1 MQTEAE
7 LPVLGGSESDIQ
19 GFFTPTLHLCNEF
32 WGQLLEQVC
41 HKPGHEPKLA
51 KIAIEGI
58 VAELAALLPHPEWP
72 GAHVL
77 LHVLCKSLVE
87 ILHGGKGTPGGLEA
101 SREDREL
108 LLDVAGFLVAKVCI
122 LHLQLLLQCSLVSCP
137 AHGTQRT
144 HVSESGVSW
153 AATAEVVSVC
163 HHVVGSVARSHA
175 ARQAGSTMR
184 RWPQAPRN

>member
-19 GFFTPTLHLCNEF
+19 DFFTPTLHLCNEF

-101 SREDREL
+101 TREDREL
-108 LLDVAGFLVAKVCI
+108 LLDVAGFLVAKACI
-122 LHLQLLLQCSLVSCP
+122 LHLQLLLQLRLVSCL
-137 AHGTQRT
+137 AHGT
-144 HVSESGVSW
+144 HVLGCN
-153 AATAEVVSVC
+153 AIISVFR
-163 HHVVGSVARSHA
+163 HVVGSVARSHA
-175 ARQAGSTMR
+175 ARQAGTTMW
-184 RWPQAPRN
+184 RWPQSLRN